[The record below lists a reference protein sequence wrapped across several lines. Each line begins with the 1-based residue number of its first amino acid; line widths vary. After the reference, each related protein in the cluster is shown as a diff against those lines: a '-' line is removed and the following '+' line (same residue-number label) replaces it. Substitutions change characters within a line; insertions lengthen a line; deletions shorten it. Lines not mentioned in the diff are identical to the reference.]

1 MPMFFFHLRA
11 PGTFERDEEGL
22 QCPDFE
28 TAYLEAYRAIPDLT
42 AEFIRQGRDPMDLA
56 FEITDAD
63 DQLLFEMPFT
73 ELVRGEPKAPRP
85 HPEALKGLSQVERAY
100 DLVASV
106 KYQIEKLQK
115 EMQVSREWLKHTRGL
130 HGSTGNV
137 PF

>member
-1 MPMFFFHLRA
+1 MFFFHLRA

-56 FEITDAD
+56 
-63 DQLLFEMPFT
+63 FEMPFT